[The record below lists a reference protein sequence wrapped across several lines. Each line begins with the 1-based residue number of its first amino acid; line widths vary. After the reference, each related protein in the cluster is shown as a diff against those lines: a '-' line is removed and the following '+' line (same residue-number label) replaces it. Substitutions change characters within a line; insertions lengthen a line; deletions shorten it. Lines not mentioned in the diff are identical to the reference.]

1 MPLTERLFQ
10 LRAHGSDVRTEM
22 LAGLTTFL
30 TMSYIVFVNPA
41 ILGTTGMDP
50 GAVFVAT
57 CLAAALGSTVMGL
70 AANFPVGM
78 APGMG
83 LNAFFA
89 FTVVGAAGLPWQ
101 QALAAVLIS
110 GIVFLVLSLTGVRS
124 WLVAGIPTS
133 LRSAIVAGI
142 GLFLAIV
149 ALQKSDVIIGDP
161 DTLVRLG
168 PMDTAPPLLALGGFL
183 LIAILEARR
192 VRGAILI
199 GILVVTGCAWALGLV
214 QWQGLLALPPS
225 LAPTF
230 LQLDLAGLLH
240 WDEGAAWSVL
250 LQVVLVFVLVEV
262 FDATGTLYGVASRAG
277 LLNLPDGK
285 QRFGRALLAD
295 SSAIV
300 AGSLLGTSST
310 TAFAESAS
318 GVEAGG
324 RTGLTA
330 LVIAA
335 LFLAALL
342 FSPLASMVPPYA
354 TAPALLYVAGLM
366 LRELVEIEW
375 GDLTEAVPAALC
387 ALAMPFTYSIANGL
401 AFGFI
406 AYAVLKAG
414 TGQWRQVHPAVWL
427 VAVLF
432 ALRYALE

>member
-1 MPLTERLFQ
+1 MSLTERLFQ

-149 ALQKSDVIIGDP
+149 ALQKSDVIIGDA

-240 WDEGAAWSVL
+240 WEDGAAWSVL

-277 LLNLPDGK
+277 LLNLPDAK
-285 QRFGRALLAD
+285 KRFGRALLAD

-375 GDLTEAVPAALC
+375 SDLTEAVPAALC

-414 TGQWRQVHPAVWL
+414 TGKWRQVHPAVWL